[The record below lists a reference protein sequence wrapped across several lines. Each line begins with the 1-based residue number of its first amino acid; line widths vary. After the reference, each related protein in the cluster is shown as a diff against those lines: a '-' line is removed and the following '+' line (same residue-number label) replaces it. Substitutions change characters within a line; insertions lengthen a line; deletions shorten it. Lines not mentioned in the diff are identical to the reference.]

1 MDKAVNKK
9 SMVMTILKSL
19 LISYIVTG
27 ILLLALTLLLF
38 KLDLNESKVSVG
50 IIFIYILSSF
60 IGGFIVGKSTKSRK
74 FIWGI
79 VIGAAY
85 FIVLT
90 LISLL
95 INKTFQSDMGNF
107 ITTFVMCVGG
117 GMIGGMLS

>member
-1 MDKAVNKK
+1 MDKVIRKK

-27 ILLLALTLLLF
+27 ILLLILTLLLF
-38 KLDLNESKVSVG
+38 KLDLDESKVSIG
-50 IIFIYILSSF
+50 IILIYILSCF

-85 FIVLT
+85 FIMLT
-90 LISLL
+90 LITLL
-95 INKTFQSDMGNF
+95 VNKNLQNDMGNF
-107 ITTFVMCVGG
+107 VTTFIICIGG
-117 GMIGGMLS
+117 GMVGGMIS